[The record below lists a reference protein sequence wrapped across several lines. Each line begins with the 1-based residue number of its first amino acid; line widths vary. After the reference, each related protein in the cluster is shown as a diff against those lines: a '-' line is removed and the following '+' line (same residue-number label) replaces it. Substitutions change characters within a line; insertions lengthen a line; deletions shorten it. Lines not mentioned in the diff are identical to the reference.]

1 MRRSLGSAVDV
12 SVFGISVGISVLF
25 VLWGVLFTD
34 SLSAVSSAVLGF
46 LIEDFGWVFI
56 LSTFGFLVFV
66 VYLAFSR
73 YGKIK
78 LGRDEDE
85 PEFNTV
91 SWVAMMFSVGMGIGL
106 MFYGVAEPISH
117 FSAPPH
123 GLAKAETEG
132 AARVAME
139 YSYFHWALHPWAI
152 YAVVGLAL
160 AYFTFRKG
168 RSNLISSAFY
178 PILGDRVEG
187 PIGKTIDILAIF
199 ATLFGTATSLGLG
212 ALQITGG
219 LNYLN
224 DSIPPDSIS
233 WAMGII
239 AFMTVAFILSAV
251 SGVHKGI
258 QWLSNI
264 NMVLAVVLILFLV
277 VVGPTVFIFNT
288 FTESVGGYFANL
300 IPMSF
305 RTAAF
310 GDADWLAAWTIFY
323 WAWWISWTPFVGTFI
338 ARISKG
344 RTIREFVLGVLVVPS
359 LVTFVWFG
367 VLGGSALNVSLG
379 GDSGIV
385 NAVSESPAAA
395 LFATLNEFPLA
406 VLMSIIAMVLVALF
420 FISGAD
426 AGAVVMGMLSS
437 RGVLEPNRMVV
448 VIWGVLAGSAA
459 AICLLADGL
468 TGLQTAAIIS
478 AAPFVLVMIGLCYSL
493 FKELRAE
500 PSVARERREAPE
512 PGRAAARPTGAPA
525 PQQMRAERDPG

>member
-1 MRRSLGSAVDV
+1 MRRSLGSTVDV
-12 SVFGISVGISVLF
+12 GVFGISLGISV
-25 VLWGVLFTD
+25 
-34 SLSAVSSAVLGF
+34 
-46 LIEDFGWVFI
+46 
-56 LSTFGFLVFV
+56 FLVFV

-117 FSAPPH
+117 LSAPPH
-123 GLAKAETEG
+123 GLAKAEG

-178 PILGDRVEG
+178 PILGDRVDG

-264 NMVLAVVLILFLV
+264 NMVLAVVLVLFLV

-367 VLGGSALNVSLG
+367 VLGGSALNLELSG
-379 GDSGIV
+379 GGNIV
-385 NAVSESPAAA
+385 DAVSQSPAAA

-406 VLMSIIAMVLVALF
+406 VLMSVLAMVLVALF

-448 VIWGVLAGSAA
+448 V
-459 AICLLADGL
+459 
-468 TGLQTAAIIS
+468 
-478 AAPFVLVMIGLCYSL
+478 
-493 FKELRAE
+493 
-500 PSVARERREAPE
+500 
-512 PGRAAARPTGAPA
+512 
-525 PQQMRAERDPG
+525 